1 MQAVEGICCKYMSRL
16 PSGILMHKL
25 SLRPES
31 CKHSWMWWGA
41 LAINSRKGSGFK
53 GFYRKTKPHTG
64 YKLMQSRCFLTFSLF
79 LSFSVIFFT
88 LSSHLPAFMVTISL
102 KNKQNFLLPCLC
114 CVCHSTVVRGLL
126 FLQVGDG
133 LVLQMDMSCGAMP
146 SQLHKKEPRGLE
158 QSSQAVTEKEGNYL
172 WPGEPGCCMGQA
184 GKHGEREKEMERGQ
198 KGSRVAE
205 W

>member
-1 MQAVEGICCKYMSRL
+1 
-16 PSGILMHKL
+16 
-25 SLRPES
+25 
-31 CKHSWMWWGA
+31 
-41 LAINSRKGSGFK
+41 
-53 GFYRKTKPHTG
+53 
-64 YKLMQSRCFLTFSLF
+64 
-79 LSFSVIFFT
+79 
-88 LSSHLPAFMVTISL
+88 MVTIAL

-133 LVLQMDMSCGAMP
+133 LVLQMDMSCGAVP

-205 W
+205 